1 MLCIRFSK
9 KSGCNISAKPL
20 ELQAI
25 SEIILR
31 LASSGSG
38 SHTFFGDSSI
48 SPNPYDQLLHQLV
61 ISVTTG
67 TICATINGDT
77 LSICGGSEFLKPFAS
92 FFDFDDKTPSGHH
105 NHHEYFEGNS
115 YVSPNSTPLVIGVD
129 GKIHAA

>member
-9 KSGCNISAKPL
+9 KSGCDISAKPL
-20 ELQAI
+20 ELRAI
-25 SEIILR
+25 AEVILR

-38 SHTFFGDSSI
+38 SHTFFGDISI
-48 SPNPYDQLLHQLV
+48 SAKPYDQLLHQLA

-67 TICATINGDT
+67 PICATVNGDT
-77 LSICGGSEFLKPFAS
+77 LNICGGSEYLKPFAS

-115 YVSPNSTPLVIGVD
+115 YVSPNSTPLVIGVG
-129 GKIHAA
+129 GKILVA